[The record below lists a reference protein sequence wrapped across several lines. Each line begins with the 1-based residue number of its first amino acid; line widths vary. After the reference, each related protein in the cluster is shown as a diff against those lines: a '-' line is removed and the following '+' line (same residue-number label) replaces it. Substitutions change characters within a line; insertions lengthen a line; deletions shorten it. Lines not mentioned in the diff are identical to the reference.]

1 MKNQKTENKAN
12 ANKVEMVLPIK
23 QNADGMNQQ
32 YNVYQMLGGYK
43 ELAMNILYKDDDG
56 LNGLKISYDF
66 SNHGKVSRAIV
77 ALYELGLVEEV
88 EESEED

>member
-23 QNADGMNQQ
+23 QNVDGMNQQ
-32 YNVYQMLGGYK
+32 YNVYQMLSGYK

-66 SNHGKVSRAIV
+66 SNYGKVRRALG
-77 ALYELGLVEEV
+77 ALYELGLVGEV
-88 EESEED
+88 EEEI

>member
-1 MKNQKTENKAN
+1 MKNQKIQNKEN

-23 QNADGMNQQ
+23 QNANGMNQQ
-32 YNVYQMLGGYK
+32 YNVCQMLGGYK
-43 ELAMNILYKDDDG
+43 ELAIEILYKDDDG

-66 SNHGKVSRAIV
+66 SNHGEVGRVIG